1 MKRYQIE
8 ELAHLYASEGLEG
21 DALVAFEEWKASAS
35 EEERA
40 EFRELVDAVTLL
52 SLQKVSPVEP
62 SAGARDRLM
71 AAIDEE
77 EEPVEEPEAAVKGDP
92 RPALFE
98 EFAYQRAG
106 EGEWTQLPVKG
117 ARIKELSSRDEDGVA
132 LFLLELE
139 AGTKFPAHSHK
150 GAEMAY
156 VLSGDL
162 ETEDET
168 LHAGDFMRAAPGSKH
183 RHLCSQGGCRA
194 LLVTALEN
202 YPKRAIG
209 FFGRLAKVYEKVKV
223 KVKGG
228 G

>member
-21 DALVAFEEWKASAS
+21 DALVAFEEWKGNATAK
-35 EEERA
+35 EKA
-40 EFRELVDAVTLL
+40 EFRELVEAVTLL
-52 SLQKVSPVEP
+52 SLQEVAPVKP
-62 SAGARDRLM
+62 SAGVKDRLL
-71 AAIDEE
+71 AAIEDE
-77 EEPVEEPEAAVKGDP
+77 EEPVGEPMAKESAAP
-92 RPALFE
+92 RPAIFE
-98 EFAYQRAG
+98 EFAYLRAG

-183 RHLCSQGGCRA
+183 RHLHSQGGCRA
-194 LLVTALEN
+194 LLVTALDN

-209 FFGRLAKVYEKVKV
+209 LFGRLAKAYEKVRV

-228 G
+228 